1 MNLIIEI
8 LKAIVLGVVEGITE
22 WLPISST
29 GHMILVDEFLHLNVT
44 PQFKE
49 MFLVVIQLGAILAV
63 VVLYWHKLWPFG
75 IENKRIVP
83 KKDIWQMWFKVLV
96 SCVPAA
102 VVGVLFDDKL
112 NALFYNWQTVAIML
126 ILCGIFFLVVETW
139 NKGKTAKIH
148 SIGELT
154 YTSALIIGA
163 FQVLSLIPGT
173 SRSGSTILGAMLIG
187 ISRPVAA
194 EFSFFMSI
202 PVMFG
207 ASFLKLIKFGFHY
220 TGTEVAVLLVG
231 MITAF
236 IVSVLAIRF
245 LMGYIRKRDFT
256 AFGIYRIVLG
266 VLVVAY
272 FMIK

>member
-126 ILCGIFFLVVETW
+126 ILFGIFFLVVETW
-139 NKGKTAKIH
+139 NKGKTAKTH

-163 FQVLSLIPGT
+163 FQPGGSGPRSCCT
-173 SRSGSTILGAMLIG
+173 GPSHARPGERGPLRRSGYQ
-187 ISRPVAA
+187 R
-194 EFSFFMSI
+194 
-202 PVMFG
+202 
-207 ASFLKLIKFGFHY
+207 
-220 TGTEVAVLLVG
+220 
-231 MITAF
+231 
-236 IVSVLAIRF
+236 R
-245 LMGYIRKRDFT
+245 
-256 AFGIYRIVLG
+256 
-266 VLVVAY
+266 
-272 FMIK
+272 

>member
-1 MNLIIEI
+1 
-8 LKAIVLGVVEGITE
+8 
-22 WLPISST
+22 
-29 GHMILVDEFLHLNVT
+29 
-44 PQFKE
+44 
-49 MFLVVIQLGAILAV
+49 
-63 VVLYWHKLWPFG
+63 
-75 IENKRIVP
+75 
-83 KKDIWQMWFKVLV
+83 
-96 SCVPAA
+96 
-102 VVGVLFDDKL
+102 
-112 NALFYNWQTVAIML
+112 
-126 ILCGIFFLVVETW
+126 
-139 NKGKTAKIH
+139 
-148 SIGELT
+148 
-154 YTSALIIGA
+154 
-163 FQVLSLIPGT
+163 
-173 SRSGSTILGAMLIG
+173 MLIG

-207 ASFLKLIKFGFHY
+207 ASLLKLIKFGFHY